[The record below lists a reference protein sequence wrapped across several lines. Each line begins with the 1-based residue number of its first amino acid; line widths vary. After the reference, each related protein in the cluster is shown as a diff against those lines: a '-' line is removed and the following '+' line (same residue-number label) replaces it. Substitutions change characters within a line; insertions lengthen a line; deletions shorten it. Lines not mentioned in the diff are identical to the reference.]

1 MQSDRLKRLPPYLFV
16 EIDRKKAEYVR
27 SGREVLDLGIG
38 DPDLGAPPEL
48 VDTLTASLDKIEY
61 HRYPSDRGL
70 PRLIEAIRNWSVQH
84 YGVSLD
90 ADEILVTI
98 GSKEAIGHLPLATV
112 DPGEVVL
119 IPDPGYPVYN
129 SSAVFA
135 GADTVRMPL
144 LKENGFF
151 PDFSEI
157 ARADLKRARLVY
169 LNYPNNP
176 TAATAGK
183 KQFEEAVSFCG
194 ENALLL
200 VNDAAYS
207 EISYDTRQPAL
218 FPLAKERGIEYIELF
233 SFSKTFAITGW
244 RIGFAIGSPGVIS
257 ALARLKA
264 NVDSGVFSAIQAAAA
279 SALETGFTEI
289 TGRIIDIFRKR
300 RDTLAGSLEKGGFR
314 FTVPEAT
321 FYFWIEVPGGGSSID
336 YCGKL
341 LEETGIVATPGTGF
355 GEHGEGYF
363 RLSITASD
371 DTILKACRKLEELGA
386 SPL

>member
-16 EIDRKKAEYVR
+16 EIDRRKVEYVR

-48 VDTLTASLDKIEY
+48 VDTLRSSLDDIEY
-61 HRYPSDRGL
+61 HRYPPDRGL
-70 PRLIEAIRNWSVQH
+70 PRLIEAIRGWALEL
-84 YGVSLD
+84 YGVTLES
-90 ADEILVTI
+90 DEILVTI
-98 GSKEAIGHLPLATV
+98 GSKEAIGHLPLAV
-112 DPGEVVL
+112 VNPGDAVL
-119 IPDPGYPVYN
+119 VPDPGYPVYS

-135 GADTVRMPL
+135 GADPVKMPL
-144 LKENGFF
+144 LVENGFF
-151 PDFSEI
+151 PRFDELDPS
-157 ARADLKRARLVY
+157 DLQRARLIY

-183 KQFEEAVSFCG
+183 EKFEEAVGFCG

-207 EISYDTRQPAL
+207 EISYDGRQQVL
-218 FPLAKERGIEYIELF
+218 FPIAKGMGGEYIELF
-233 SFSKTFAITGW
+233 SFSKTFSITGW
-244 RIGFAIGSPGVIS
+244 RIGFAIGSPGVVS

-279 SALETGFTEI
+279 SALEEGYTGI

-300 RDTLAGSLEKGGFR
+300 RDLLAASLRRGGFE
-314 FTVPEAT
+314 FEIPSAT
-321 FYFWIEVPGGGSSID
+321 FYFWIKVPGGGSSLE
-336 YCGKL
+336 YCGRL
-341 LEETGIVATPGTGF
+341 LEETGIVATPGIGF

-371 DTILKACRKLEELGA
+371 DTILKAGQKLEKLGT
-386 SPL
+386 SN

>member
-1 MQSDRLKRLPPYLFV
+1 MQSDRLKKLPPYLFV
-16 EIDRKKAEYVR
+16 EIDRHKAEYVR

-48 VDTLTASLDKIEY
+48 IETLRTSLDTVEY
-61 HRYPSDRGL
+61 HRYPPDRGL
-70 PRLIEAIRNWSVQH
+70 PRLVDAIRSWVLDH

-90 ADEILVTI
+90 NDEILVTI
-98 GSKEAIGHLPLATV
+98 GSKEAIGHLPLAV
-112 DPGEVVL
+112 VNPGEVVL

-135 GADTVRMPL
+135 GAEPVRMPL

-157 ARADLKRARLVY
+157 AQADLKRARLVY

-183 KQFEEAVSFCG
+183 EKFEEAISFCR

-207 EISYDTRQPAL
+207 EISYDARQQSL
-218 FPLAKERGIEYIELF
+218 FPLAKEAGIEYIELF
-233 SFSKTFAITGW
+233 SFSKTFSITGW
-244 RIGFAIGSPGVIS
+244 RIGFAIGSPRVIS

-264 NVDSGVFSAIQAAAA
+264 NIDSGVFSAIQAAAA
-279 SALETGFTEI
+279 SALETGFIPI
-289 TGRIIDIFRKR
+289 TKRIIEIFRKR
-300 RDTLAGSLEKGGFR
+300 RDMIAESLEKGGFK

-321 FYFWIEVPGGGSSID
+321 FYFWISVPGGGSSIE

-341 LEETGIVATPGTGF
+341 LEETGIVATPGLGF
-355 GEHGEGYF
+355 GSHGEGYF
-363 RLSITASD
+363 RLSITAPD
-371 DTILKACRKLEELGA
+371 DTILKAGRKLEELGA
-386 SPL
+386 TPL

>member
-16 EIDRKKAEYVR
+16 EIDRRKAEYVR

-38 DPDLGAPPEL
+38 DPDLGAPREL
-48 VDTLTASLDKIEY
+48 VDTLRSSIDHLEY

-70 PRLIEAIRNWSVQH
+70 PRLIDAIRGWAHEH
-84 YGVSLD
+84 YGVSLES
-90 ADEILVTI
+90 DEILVTI
-98 GSKEAIGHLPLATV
+98 GSKEAIGHLPLAV
-112 DPGEVVL
+112 VNAGDVVL
-119 IPDPGYPVYN
+119 VPDPGYPVYY

-135 GADTVRMPL
+135 DADPVRMPL
-144 LKENGFF
+144 LAENGYF
-151 PDFSEI
+151 PRFDALDPS
-157 ARADLKRARLVY
+157 DLQRARLVY

-183 KQFEEAVSFCG
+183 EKFEEAISFCG
-194 ENALLL
+194 ENVLLL

-207 EISYDTRQPAL
+207 EISYDTRQQAL

-244 RIGFAIGSPGVIS
+244 RIGFAVGSPGVVS

-279 SALETGFTEI
+279 SALEEGYTEI
-289 TGRIIDIFRKR
+289 TGRIIDVFRKR
-300 RDTLAGSLEKGGFR
+300 RDNLAGSLKKGGFR
-314 FTVPEAT
+314 FEVPAAT

-336 YCGKL
+336 YCGEL
-341 LEETGIVATPGTGF
+341 LEKTGIVATPGIGF
-355 GEHGEGYF
+355 GGHGEGYF
-363 RLSITASD
+363 RLSITAPD
-371 DTILKACRKLEELGA
+371 DTILKAGKKLERLGA
-386 SPL
+386 ST